1 MNNNLFQ
8 FAMNIIGNNPKIKNS
23 PQGKELMNILQT
35 NDSARGQKMAEN
47 LLQTYGVSKEEALGQ
62 AKRFFNIN

>member
-47 LLQTYGVSKEEALGQ
+47 LLNTYGVSKEEAISQ
-62 AKRFFNIN
+62 ARQFFHI